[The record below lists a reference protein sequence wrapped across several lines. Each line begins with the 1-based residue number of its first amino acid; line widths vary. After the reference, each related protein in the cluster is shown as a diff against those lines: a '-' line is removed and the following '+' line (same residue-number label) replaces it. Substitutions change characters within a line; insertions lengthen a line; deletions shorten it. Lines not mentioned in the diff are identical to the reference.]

1 MHPLPGLLF
10 GVVTLAA
17 IGRQLTIHVGAGYSV
32 VNFLSYFTN
41 LANLFA
47 ASVLIRG
54 AALAWAGR
62 QPSPRDERLRGMA
75 VVYMTVV
82 GVVFAILLRNVD
94 LGALRPWINVLLHY
108 VMPVVVV
115 ADWLLRPGT
124 ALARARDW
132 LVVLAG
138 PLAYVVYVLGRGAI
152 VGWYPYPFLDPRLD
166 GYGSVAGH
174 VVAIVALFLLAQW
187 AVGASTRLRR
197 RT

>member
-1 MHPLPGLLF
+1 
-10 GVVTLAA
+10 
-17 IGRQLTIHVGAGYSV
+17 
-32 VNFLSYFTN
+32 
-41 LANLFA
+41 
-47 ASVLIRG
+47 
-54 AALAWAGR
+54 
-62 QPSPRDERLRGMA
+62 
-75 VVYMTVV
+75 
-82 GVVFAILLRNVD
+82 
-94 LGALRPWINVLLHY
+94 
-108 VMPVVVV
+108 MPVVVV